1 MVEIEVPIEKVQ
13 EDIHHAAT
21 HGQHSSQDSNRLM
34 MAGALISAI
43 LAVFAAISALK
54 AGHFANEAMI
64 LQIQSS
70 DQWSFYQAKGIKA
83 SITELKVATESDS
96 KKRELFAEK
105 LNKYKEEQEE
115 IKKEAELKHHES
127 EHLLARHEK
136 LAMAVTFFQIAIAMT
151 AISVLTRKTPFL
163 FISGALVVMGV
174 LGLIQGLFLS

>member
-13 EDIHHAAT
+13 EDIHHAAI
-21 HGQHSSQDSNRLM
+21 HGGSHQDTNRLM

-83 SITELKVATESDS
+83 SITELKISTEANTERRDQFS
-96 KKRELFAEK
+96 EK
-105 LNKYKEEQEE
+105 LVKYKEEQEE
-115 IKKEAELKHHES
+115 IKKEAEIKHHES
-127 EHLLARHEK
+127 EELLKRHEK

-151 AISVLTRKTPFL
+151 AISVLTKKTPFL
-163 FISGALVVMGV
+163 FISGGLGVMGI
-174 LGLIQGLFLS
+174 LGLIQGLFLN